1 MVGLIGS
8 VTLFV
13 GLGYGLILRSL
24 KAAFTIG
31 FTTSLVSV
39 LALVLTIF
47 ALDRLGFR
55 VGTGHLAMVRVT
67 AVDLITS
74 ALAGGLVLGI
84 GFSWFAR
91 AEKN

>member
-1 MVGLIGS
+1 
-8 VTLFV
+8 
-13 GLGYGLILRSL
+13 
-24 KAAFTIG
+24 
-31 FTTSLVSV
+31 
-39 LALVLTIF
+39 
-47 ALDRLGFR
+47 LDRLGFR